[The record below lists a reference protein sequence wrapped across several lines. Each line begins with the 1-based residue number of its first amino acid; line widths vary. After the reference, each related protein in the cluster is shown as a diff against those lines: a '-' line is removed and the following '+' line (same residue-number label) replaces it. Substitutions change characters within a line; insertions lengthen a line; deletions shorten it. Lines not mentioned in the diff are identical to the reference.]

1 MLWNG
6 SGAMGVRVCARRGSG
21 PYLLGGI
28 VRWNKFS
35 SPTKVSK
42 RAGLEQSFLTAGF
55 RVCVKNVGVGKIENK
70 KPSPFCDL
78 SIEAGL
84 RRPAALD
91 RESLVS
97 RRRPPRAVRSELHSC

>member
-1 MLWNG
+1 MCFPWTTKTHSTQNNKPIP
-6 SGAMGVRVCARRGSG
+6 AQK
-21 PYLLGGI
+21 I
-28 VRWNKFS
+28 VWNKFS

-91 RESLVS
+91 RASLVS